1 MSPTDH
7 GIFSAAKTA
16 VRSLGQPSVRAVLA
30 CDTGER
36 TGSFS
41 VDTAAKSGDRLSIW
55 VDADQNYV
63 PPPTPIAQAAA
74 DALCGALSILLSD
87 IAVTA
92 LALSLMRYCAN
103 RMRDTQW
110 ER

>member
-1 MSPTDH
+1 M
-7 GIFSAAKTA
+7 
-16 VRSLGQPSVRAVLA
+16 
-30 CDTGER
+30 
-36 TGSFS
+36 
-41 VDTAAKSGDRLSIW
+41 SIW
-55 VDADQNYV
+55 VDADENYV

-110 ER
+110 EGELRAIKDHGGPRRGNHH